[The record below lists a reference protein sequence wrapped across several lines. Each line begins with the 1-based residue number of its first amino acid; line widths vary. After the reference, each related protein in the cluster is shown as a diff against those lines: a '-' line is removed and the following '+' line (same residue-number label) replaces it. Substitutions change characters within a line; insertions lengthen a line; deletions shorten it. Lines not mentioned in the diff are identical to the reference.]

1 MKKSFLF
8 LVIGVL
14 LPSGFSVA
22 HAEDV
27 RPCSVYPASVTPEC
41 VAENLAYEKQRQ
53 EAYEAQQRA
62 AQEEAKRA
70 EAANTQKQFEESG
83 SRACS
88 VYPASLTQECVAENL
103 AYEQGRQAEYLAE
116 QKARQEAAKKAAEEK
131 AQKEYIANGSRPCS
145 LYPAS
150 ITPECVTEN
159 LKFEDNRKITNDLT
173 QKLKSLNSVVTASK
187 LALPASNKIIEK
199 YSVTT
204 PKVCKVS
211 GNTVV
216 KLKNGVCE
224 IKVSYVT
231 DQKFTVEESK
241 KFTFKK

>member
-1 MKKSFLF
+1 MKKLTLF
-8 LVIGVL
+8 LLISL
-14 LPSGFSVA
+14 LANLNISLA
-22 HAEDV
+22 NAEDP
-27 RPCSVYPASVTPEC
+27 RPCSVFPASVTPEC

-53 EAYEAQQRA
+53 EAYEAQQKA

-88 VYPASLTQECVAENL
+88 VYPASLTPECVAENL
-103 AYEQGRQAEYLAE
+103 AYEQGRQAEHLAE
-116 QKARQEAAKKAAEEK
+116 QKAKQEAAKKAAEEQ
-131 AQKEYIANGSRPCS
+131 AQKDYIANGSRPCS

-150 ITPECVTEN
+150 ITPECVKEN
-159 LKFEDNRKITNDLT
+159 LKFEDNRKITNELT
-173 QKLKSLNSVVTASK
+173 QKLKLLNTVVTANK
-187 LALPASNKIIEK
+187 IALPASNKIIEK
-199 YSVTT
+199 YSVAT

-211 GNTVV
+211 GNSVI

-241 KFTFKK
+241 KITFKK